1 MQAAVDF
8 MQAAVGK
15 LSTWQPHLA
24 PFPYRLEGMK
34 IMEGELYALVKDL
47 LVGEAEWRHMNA
59 VPAPLQWQSLLLDVG
74 TALDHGGVHP
84 YWSWD
89 ADQSDDS
96 TYIDDDSVHSTDSE

>member
-1 MQAAVDF
+1 
-8 MQAAVGK
+8 
-15 LSTWQPHLA
+15 
-24 PFPYRLEGMK
+24 
-34 IMEGELYALVKDL
+34 
-47 LVGEAEWRHMNA
+47 MNA